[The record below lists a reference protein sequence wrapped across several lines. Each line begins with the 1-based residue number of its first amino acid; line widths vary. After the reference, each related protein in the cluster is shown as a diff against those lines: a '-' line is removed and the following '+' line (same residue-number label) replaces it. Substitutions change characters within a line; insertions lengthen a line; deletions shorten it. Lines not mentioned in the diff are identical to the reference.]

1 MQLYNTIS
9 RTKEKF
15 VPLDAHN
22 VRLYVC
28 GPTVY
33 DYPHV
38 GNARPLI
45 VFDVLFRVLREIYG
59 QDFVQYVR
67 NITDI
72 DDKIIETAKKN
83 NISIN
88 ELTNKVTKD
97 FHSDCNFLNCL
108 TPSVEPKA
116 TDHINEMIELT
127 TKLLELNFA
136 YIVQDHVYFEV
147 SKFDSYGKLSNKK
160 IIDLV
165 AGARVEISDLKKN
178 PADFVLWKPS
188 SVDEP
193 GWDSPWGRGRP
204 GWHLECSAM
213 AKKYLGTE
221 FDIHAGGLDLI
232 FPHHEN
238 EIAQSVC
245 AHKTK
250 VLANFWMHNGYV
262 TVNKEKMS
270 KSLGNFIT
278 INELKN
284 KYDGQVVRLAMLS
297 THYRQPFDWNEK
309 NLETSYMTLN
319 KWYEFYSDQNN
330 KLDLGT
336 LEVLADDLNTPMFIS
351 KMHSLYKDA
360 VNGNKNAGQQLS
372 DACKLLGLF
381 DKNLASW
388 NNIKTSKSITAEEIE
403 NLIQERKVARD
414 NKNFSRSDEIRDLLI
429 AKGIVIEDNQGKTSW
444 KYK

>member
-1 MQLYNTIS
+1 MQ
-9 RTKEKF
+9 
-15 VPLDAHN
+15 
-22 VRLYVC
+22 
-28 GPTVY
+28 G
-33 DYPHV
+33 
-38 GNARPLI
+38 
-45 VFDVLFRVLREIYG
+45 
-59 QDFVQYVR
+59 
-67 NITDI
+67 
-72 DDKIIETAKKN
+72 
-83 NISIN
+83 
-88 ELTNKVTKD
+88 
-97 FHSDCNFLNCL
+97 
-108 TPSVEPKA
+108 
-116 TDHINEMIELT
+116 
-127 TKLLELNFA
+127 
-136 YIVQDHVYFEV
+136 HVYFEV
-147 SKFDSYGKLSNKK
+147 LKFNSYGKLSNKK

-319 KWYEFYSDQNN
+319 KWYEFYSDQDN
-330 KLDLGT
+330 KLDHGT

>member
-97 FHSDCNFLNCL
+97 FHSDCNYLNCL

-127 TKLLELNFA
+127 SKLLELDFT
-136 YIVQDHVYFEV
+136 YIVQGHVYFEV
-147 SKFDSYGKLSNKK
+147 SKFNSYGKLSNKK

-284 KYDGQVVRLAMLS
+284 KYDGQVIRLAMLS

-319 KWYEFYSDQNN
+319 KWYEFYSDQDN
-330 KLDLGT
+330 KLDLST

-388 NNIKTSKSITAEEIE
+388 NNIKTSKSITEEEIE

-429 AKGIVIEDNQGKTSW
+429 AKGIIIEDNQGKTSW

>member
-97 FHSDCNFLNCL
+97 FHSDCNYLNCL

-127 TKLLELNFA
+127 SKLLELDFT
-136 YIVQDHVYFEV
+136 YIVQGHVYFEV
-147 SKFDSYGKLSNKK
+147 SKFNSYGKLSNKK

-284 KYDGQVVRLAMLS
+284 KYDGQVIRLAMLS

-319 KWYEFYSDQNN
+319 KWYEFYSDQDT
-330 KLDLGT
+330 KLDLST

-388 NNIKTSKSITAEEIE
+388 NNIKTSKSITEEEIE

-429 AKGIVIEDNQGKTSW
+429 AKGIIIEDNQGKTSW